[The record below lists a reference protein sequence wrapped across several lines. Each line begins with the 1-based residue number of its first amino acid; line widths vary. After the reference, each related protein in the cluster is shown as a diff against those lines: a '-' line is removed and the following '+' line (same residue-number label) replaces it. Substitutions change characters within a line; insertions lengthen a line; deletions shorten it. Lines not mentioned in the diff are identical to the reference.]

1 MIQLGGHAL
10 SFRQPAVSLVVASFR
25 GILLKVLSRYLDL
38 IMVRTHSHEEL
49 RELAE
54 HSNVPVINGLD
65 ELYHP
70 CQALADLQTIE
81 EQRGS
86 LPGQTVAYVGDGN
99 NVAHSLMIASLMS
112 GVSMKVIT
120 PSGYEPDADATQR
133 ARAAAR
139 HGAQRLKSLEISVRS
154 RGLMSCI
161 PMSGP
166 RWAKKPNLAY
176 VSRPLL
182 ALK

>member
-10 SFRQPAVSLVVASFR
+10 FLPATSSQFGR
-25 GILLKVLSRYLDL
+25 GELPRDTAQVLSRYLDL

-86 LPGQTVAYVGDGN
+86 LPGQTIAYVGDGN
-99 NVAHSLMIASLMS
+99 NVAHFSDDRVADVR
-112 GVSMKVIT
+112 GVDQSDHA
-120 PSGYEPDADATQR
+120 E
-133 ARAAAR
+133 
-139 HGAQRLKSLEISVRS
+139 RL
-154 RGLMSCI
+154 
-161 PMSGP
+161 
-166 RWAKKPNLAY
+166 
-176 VSRPLL
+176 
-182 ALK
+182 